1 VVTPYPANSSG
12 CRFAFTLPGFNHPNL
27 TPEPAMEY
35 MPLLEFWF
43 HDQHRPLWF
52 SRNDDFDAQCKHR
65 FYPLWQA
72 ACRGELFHWRDRP
85 QGRLAEIVLLDQL
98 SRNLN
103 RNDARA
109 WQQDGMALIL
119 SQELVYQPMWNDLNS
134 NEQGVSLLPMMHA
147 ESRVIHQ
154 EAERLFTALN
164 EPGFLNAEIKHRA
177 IIERF
182 GRYPHRNSLLGR
194 NSTPD
199 EVEWLKH
206 NKGF

>member
-1 VVTPYPANSSG
+1 
-12 CRFAFTLPGFNHPNL
+12 
-27 TPEPAMEY
+27 MEY
-35 MPLLEFWF
+35 ASLLEFWF
-43 HDQHRPLWF
+43 HEQHQPLWF

-72 ACRGELFHWRDRP
+72 ACRGELFRWRDTP
-85 QGRLAEIVLLDQL
+85 HGRLAEIVLLDQL

-119 SQELVYQPMWNDLNS
+119 SQELVYQPMWHELDS
-134 NEQGVSLLPMMHA
+134 NEKGVSLLPMMHA

-164 EPGFLNAEIKHRA
+164 VPGFLNAEIKHRA

-182 GRYPHRNSLLGR
+182 GRYPHRNSLLNR
-194 NSTPD
+194 HSTPE

-206 NKGF
+206 SKGF

>member
-1 VVTPYPANSSG
+1 
-12 CRFAFTLPGFNHPNL
+12 
-27 TPEPAMEY
+27 MEY
-35 MPLLEFWF
+35 NPLLEFWF
-43 HDQHRPLWF
+43 HDLHQALWF
-52 SRNDDFDAQCKHR
+52 SRNDDFDAQCKNR

-72 ACRGELFHWRDRP
+72 ACQGELFHWRETP
-85 QGRLAEIVLLDQL
+85 KGRLAEIILLDQF

-103 RNDARA
+103 RESSRA

-119 SQELVYQPMWNDLNS
+119 AQELVNQPLWQTLTTT
-134 NEQGVSLLPMMHA
+134 ERGVSLLPMMHA

-154 EAERLFTALN
+154 EAERLFTDLN

-177 IIERF
+177 LLERF

-194 NSTPD
+194 RSTPE

-206 NKGF
+206 NEGF